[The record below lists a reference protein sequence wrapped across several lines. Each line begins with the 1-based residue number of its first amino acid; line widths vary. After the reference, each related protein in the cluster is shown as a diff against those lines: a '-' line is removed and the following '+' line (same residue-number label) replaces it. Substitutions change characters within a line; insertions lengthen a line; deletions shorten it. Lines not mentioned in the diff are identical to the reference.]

1 MVRFILAFIFLLSGC
16 AMIQKAFNYHIG
28 IAAFPIDNTQ
38 ETQVFYL
45 DSISYKYQRDNYGL
59 DICIGDTA
67 EYWKTNKIN
76 PYVSYNAVLYILV
89 YVGNKK
95 VTFLLEDLSA
105 SSNDF
110 WGHYLGFLFTKD
122 TVDIKNKPIKIEFQ
136 ILEDPNEYL
145 RKAHKPYL
153 KLTGGAYIQPQL

>member
-16 AMIQKAFNYHIG
+16 VMIQKAFNYVID
-28 IAAFPIDNTQ
+28 IATFPIENTQ
-38 ETQVFYL
+38 EKQVFYL
-45 DSISYKYQRDNYGL
+45 DSIPYKYQRYNYDL
-59 DICIGDTA
+59 EICIGDTA
-67 EYWKTNKIN
+67 EFWKTNKIN
-76 PYVSYNAVLYILV
+76 PYVSNAFVLYVLV
-89 YVGNKK
+89 YVGNEK
-95 VTFLLEDLSA
+95 VAFLLEEPL
-105 SSNDF
+105 SSNDCR
-110 WGHYLGFLFTKD
+110 GGTNLGFLFTKD